1 MLSVNARIGI
11 WVLILRNTYSK
22 TRNMKTSLNL
32 DDSLYEDAKKTA
44 QRTGRTISATISE
57 WARIG
62 RKLERQRARRKPT
75 LAPVDLGRPL
85 MNIDSR
91 DALMDALDED
101 RTRRR

>member
-1 MLSVNARIGI
+1 
-11 WVLILRNTYSK
+11 
-22 TRNMKTSLNL
+22 MKTSLNI

-44 QRTGRTISATISE
+44 QRTGSTISATISE

-62 RKLERQRARRKPT
+62 QRVERKRARRRPS

-91 DALMDALDED
+91 DALMDSLDDD
-101 RTRRR
+101 RARY